1 MGCYIWY
8 REEGTGRGCSP
19 PRPILAVPNITART
33 STASVPINVLLYNG
47 LRCSCF
53 KGRISSR
60 VAHLVFDDTIV
71 VYLCIRQR
79 HGAWRD
85 WGARLAVS
93 RRLCDGSGGTG
104 NVEVETR
111 VVGAAATSRLADDV
125 VDGRDELVER
135 WTNTRLVVPTK
146 THYAKPVPPPTSHA
160 VFRVDKAKYR
170 KVIPLSHLCGSS
182 RGSLR
187 FYNRREPQETA
198 NIPPDEPRVSVTFR
212 TFRACSRK
220 KLNMFNFS
228 ARILQKR
235 RKAVKRKETAKTVK
249 EAYWPQVK
257 RKPSATFRKTTAAFR
272 RPKYLPLSYCP
283 NCALL
288 SNHFLTHNI
297 LRLFI
302 FCLSLAASSTS
313 FACSF

>member
-8 REEGTGRGCSP
+8 REEGTGRGRSP

-146 THYAKPVPPPTSHA
+146 THYAEPVPPPTSRT

-170 KVIPLSHLCGSS
+170 KVNVDLPHQREHASNVLPLPARRRWSPLSS
-182 RGSLR
+182 
-187 FYNRREPQETA
+187 P
-198 NIPPDEPRVSVTFR
+198 
-212 TFRACSRK
+212 
-220 KLNMFNFS
+220 S
-228 ARILQKR
+228 ARHQRTLQDHGYGLVYRALCLFTPRLSLSCRRDNNNIYFAKGQVHQKIKSSSKLATIL
-235 RKAVKRKETAKTVK
+235 TATKIIKQNKNKKV
-249 EAYWPQVK
+249 
-257 RKPSATFRKTTAAFR
+257 KTTR
-272 RPKYLPLSYCP
+272 GC
-283 NCALL
+283 
-288 SNHFLTHNI
+288 TI
-297 LRLFI
+297 LRVVVI
-302 FCLSLAASSTS
+302 SHI
-313 FACSF
+313 